1 MKMRKIL
8 GAVCV
13 FLGIACLLGAVGF
26 VVYHRWEA
34 ENAATTT
41 QQLLTQVRGSLPE
54 APATQPAM
62 PDTAVREMSTIQVDG
77 EACVGILTIPS
88 LGLELPVLADWSY
101 AKLKKAP
108 CHYYGSCYGTDFVI
122 AAHNY
127 NAHFGRLSQLQPGDP
142 VLFTDAEGVTHTYEV
157 ALLETLV
164 KEATEEMIAS
174 GFDLSLYTCTTGGAS
189 RITVRCIKK

>member
-1 MKMRKIL
+1 MRKGFGIICLLL
-8 GAVCV
+8 GVC
-13 FLGIACLLGAVGF
+13 FLLGAIGL
-26 VVYHRWEA
+26 VVYNRWEA

-41 QQLLTQVRGSLPE
+41 QQLLTQIRENLPE
-54 APATQPAM
+54 APVTQPTM
-62 PDTAVREMSTIQVDG
+62 PDTAVREMTTVQVDG
-77 EACVGILTIPS
+77 YDCVGVLTIPT

-157 ALLETLV
+157 VLLETLV

-189 RITVRCIKK
+189 RITVRCVKK